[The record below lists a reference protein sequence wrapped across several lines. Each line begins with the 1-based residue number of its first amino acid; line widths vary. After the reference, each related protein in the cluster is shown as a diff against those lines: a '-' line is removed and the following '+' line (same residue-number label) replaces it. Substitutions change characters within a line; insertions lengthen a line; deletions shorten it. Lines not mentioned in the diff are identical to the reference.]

1 MIHWPLTW
9 VLSITLL
16 ISCSRIDK
24 NPKYPESQKDFG
36 RVGQEIE
43 DQEQEVDIVFDTDEE
58 TEQGAESLPSE
69 QTPEITEPLPEVPES
84 EEAIVAIDP
93 NQVVASFRYIGRINP
108 KSLRILMENG
118 STVNPWNNSLISY
131 LIPRSFGEGGVLFS
145 SRQTIG
151 DSDTGESQ
159 LFQDGFSDLADLGV
173 MFGEESESGQQI
185 LNRVTLDSQCPAAS
199 VCINGMIWVPTKGRV
214 RTFCYFDAENHQP
227 AILPYSPAP
236 NFPKEDLLSLDQ
248 RFWHLLIKEYQGKV
262 NCSDL
267 EDEVVVD
274 RSEIY
279 VRYIVR
285 EVQSPIN
292 YRVATKLKVQPDLA
306 VTVLIEKA
314 QIPASPNLLPFLDSR
329 LRLQS
334 ETVFYIDSRTR
345 SMPRVS
351 KIVRKSL
358 RAKGMNNWIGGLI
371 RVYNKVSP
379 VIGVK
384 FQLDSEFCQ
393 DMLDRT
399 FQTYCPAVYGSNFRK

>member
-1 MIHWPLTW
+1 MIHWPLTC

-16 ISCSRIDK
+16 FGCSRIDK

-36 RVGQEIE
+36 RVGEEIE
-43 DQEQEVDIVFDTDEE
+43 EQEQELEIDFESEE
-58 TEQGAESLPSE
+58 EIEQAGESLSSE
-69 QTPEITEPLPEVPES
+69 QTPEITEQLPEDPES
-84 EEAIVAIDP
+84 EQTIVAIDP
-93 NQVVASFRYIGRINP
+93 DQVVASFKYIGKIDA
-108 KSLRILMENG
+108 KSLRILLETG
-118 STVNPWNNSLISY
+118 TAVNPWNSSLISY
-131 LIPRSFGEGGVLFS
+131 LIPKTFGQEGVFLS

-159 LFQDGFSDLADLGV
+159 LIQDGFSDLADLGV
-173 MFGEESESGQQI
+173 MFGEESESGRQV
-185 LNRVTLDSQCPAAS
+185 LNRVTLDPKCPTAS
-199 VCINGMIWVPTKGRV
+199 VCINGMIWQPTKGRV
-214 RTFCYFDAENHQP
+214 RTFCYFDAENHEP

-236 NFPKEDLLSLDQ
+236 NFPKEDLMSLD
-248 RFWHLLIKEYQGKV
+248 RSFWHLLVKEYQGKV

-267 EDEVVVD
+267 QGEVVAD
-274 RSEIY
+274 SSEIY

-314 QIPASPNLLPFLDSR
+314 QMPISPNLSPFLDSR

-358 RAKGMNNWIGGLI
+358 RAKGVDNWIGTLTGIL
-371 RVYNKVSP
+371 NKVSP
-379 VIGVK
+379 VIGVR
-384 FQLDSEFCQ
+384 FQLDTELCQ
-393 DMLDRT
+393 NMLDRT
-399 FQTYCPAVYGSNFRK
+399 FETYCPPVMGSTSR